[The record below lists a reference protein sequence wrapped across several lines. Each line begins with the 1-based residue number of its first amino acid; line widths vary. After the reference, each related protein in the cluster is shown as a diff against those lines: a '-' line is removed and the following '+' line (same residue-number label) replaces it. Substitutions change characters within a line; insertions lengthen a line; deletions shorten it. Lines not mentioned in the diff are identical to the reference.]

1 MSVFEQNLH
10 ISDSA
15 FECMR
20 TDADR
25 VLQKL
30 IKNMVEKESLDG
42 SVTIKIDV
50 TLIPE
55 FIPNYDPEVE
65 GKTRKILKPTFT
77 HKVGSMMQIK
87 DERKGGSSYENMEL
101 VWDEDAKEYVL
112 KPICNTEQRSIF
124 DADFTCCDT
133 DVVKEPDISEEF
145 SAIEADLYPALPG
158 TVDEEPDDISDQ
170 IFDDYDYEEPGDE

>member
-1 MSVFEQNLH
+1 MSIFEQNLH

-25 VLQKL
+25 VLQKM
-30 IKNMVEKESLDG
+30 IKNMVDKESLDG
-42 SVTIKIDV
+42 SVTIKIEV

-55 FIPNYDPEVE
+55 YIPNYDPEVE
-65 GKTRKILKPTFT
+65 GETRKVLKPTFT

-101 VWDEDAKEYVL
+101 VWDEEAKEYVL

-124 DADFTCCDT
+124 DADFKCYED
-133 DVVKEPDISEEF
+133 DVVEDPDQSGGF
-145 SAIEADLYPALPG
+145 SAIEAAPYPALPG
-158 TVDEEPDDISDQ
+158 TTEEPEDISDQ
-170 IFDDYDYEEPGDE
+170 IFDDYDYEEQEEE

>member
-1 MSVFEQNLH
+1 MSIFEQNLH

-20 TDADR
+20 IDADR

-30 IKNMVEKESLDG
+30 IKNMVDKESLDG

-55 FIPNYDPEVE
+55 YIPNYDPEVE
-65 GKTRKILKPTFT
+65 GETRKVLKPTFT

-101 VWDEDAKEYVL
+101 VWDEEAKEYVL

-124 DADFTCCDT
+124 DADFEYCED
-133 DVVKEPDISEEF
+133 DVVEEPDQSEEPP
-145 SAIEADLYPALPG
+145 AIEAAPYPALPG
-158 TVDEEPDDISDQ
+158 TIEEPEDISDQ
-170 IFDDYDYEEPGDE
+170 IFDDYDYEEPEGE